1 MRYTAAAL
9 NAATRPVTITIGRAS
24 DRRGWRR
31 VSRWWVTHCRTWQ
44 AKPLSVPQM
53 LTLQAVARDPVQY
66 ALTLASLLRAVFP
79 LRWWYRVVGDPVW
92 LLLRLPKD
100 LVPLVLKALVTV
112 PDTDRDVS
120 RETEDPVEAI
130 RRAQRMAV
138 HGEAAMKAA
147 GATLA
152 IAALSVRAAYGES
165 WYWNPDRWPT
175 ADGYVPFA
183 VALVEY
189 AGVQTLDVR
198 QRLAV
203 ADGFSLSHAKDPQ
216 RVRKQL
222 ETMAYPQEVC

>member
-1 MRYTAAAL
+1 MRYTATAL
-9 NAATRPVTITIGRAS
+9 SAATRPVIITIGRAS
-24 DRRGWRR
+24 DRRGWRWL
-31 VSRWWVTHCRTWQ
+31 SRWWVRRCRTWT

-53 LTLQAVARDPVQY
+53 LALQAVARDPVQY
-66 ALTLASLLRAVFP
+66 LLTLATLLRAVFP
-79 LRWWYRVVGDPVW
+79 RRWWYRLAGDPVW
-92 LLLRLPKD
+92 LIMRLPKD

-120 RETEDPVEAI
+120 PETEDPIEAI

-152 IAALSVRAAYGES
+152 VAALSVRAAYGDG
-165 WYWNPDRWPT
+165 WYYAPDRWPT
-175 ADGYVPFA
+175 SDGYAPFA

-189 AGVQTLDVR
+189 AGVQTLEVR
-198 QRLAV
+198 QRLAL

-216 RVRKQL
+216 RARKQL